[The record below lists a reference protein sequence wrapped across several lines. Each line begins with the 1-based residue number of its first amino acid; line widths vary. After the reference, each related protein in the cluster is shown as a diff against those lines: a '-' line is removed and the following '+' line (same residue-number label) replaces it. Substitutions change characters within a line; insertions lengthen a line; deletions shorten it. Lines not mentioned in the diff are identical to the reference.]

1 MLWFH
6 KFTSV
11 LGQMGI
17 NSQDRI
23 WNIHLFSKFL
33 ISGPVV
39 SKFCAVTSAGFFG
52 PETKLN

>member
-39 SKFCAVTSAGFFG
+39 SKFCAVTSAGFSG